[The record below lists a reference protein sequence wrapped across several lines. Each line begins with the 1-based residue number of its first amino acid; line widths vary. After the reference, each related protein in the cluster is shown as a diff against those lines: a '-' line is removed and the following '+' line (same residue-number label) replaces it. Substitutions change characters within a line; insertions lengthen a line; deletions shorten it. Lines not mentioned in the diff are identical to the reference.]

1 MKKCSNKQKTNQ
13 KKVKIVIKNIYYM
26 LAYVCDALTLSEFKD
41 MEKEEDFENIYDMFA
56 SVLEQ
61 RISFQLR
68 RGLHREYRSNTEEMT
83 VVRGKLDMPG
93 TVRNRIQRRY
103 TVTCEVDEFSENNL
117 FNQIIKTTAFLLLKR
132 SEVDRRYKSRLRQK
146 MMYFNNVDRIDPK
159 LIRWN
164 SIQYDRNN
172 RNYRLLIELCRFI
185 IDGMVLPTKRN
196 GDFSLP
202 SLKEAVGYWKDN
214 DKMNQLY
221 EAFVRNYYRREYQ
234 GTPGFSVDDEWMEWQ
249 GDIKGNR
256 KAAWRLPKMHTDIT
270 LTCDRKDGRRI
281 LIIDTKHYHGIR
293 KKDEKENKNTTD
305 SDDRPRIHEDNI
317 YQIFAYVKNKEEME
331 RRYRVKN
338 KEETKGS
345 PRKDKVSGLLLYAR
359 TDEENVP
366 ENIKYDLIGSTIGLD
381 TLDLNTDFKEICRQ
395 LDKIVCDSDYLYSDI
410 RKQKR

>member
-26 LAYVCDALTLSEFKD
+26 LAYVCDALTLSEFED

-68 RGLHREYRSNTEEMT
+68 RGLHRGYRSNTEEMT

-132 SEVDRRYKSRLRQK
+132 PEVDRRYKSRLRQK
-146 MMYFNNVDRIDPK
+146 MMYFDNVDSIDPK

-164 SIQYDRNN
+164 SIWYDRNN

-185 IDGMVLPTKRN
+185 IDGMVLPTTKR
-196 GDFSLP
+196 GVSRLP
-202 SLKEAVGYWKDN
+202 SLKEAAGYN
-214 DKMNQLY
+214 GKMEQLY

-234 GTPGFSVDDEWMEWQ
+234 GTPGFSVDDEYMEWQ

-293 KKDEKENKNTTD
+293 KKDEKENKNTID
-305 SDDRPRIHEDNI
+305 SDDKPRIHEDNI

-381 TLDLNTDFKEICRQ
+381 TLDLNTDFKEICGQ